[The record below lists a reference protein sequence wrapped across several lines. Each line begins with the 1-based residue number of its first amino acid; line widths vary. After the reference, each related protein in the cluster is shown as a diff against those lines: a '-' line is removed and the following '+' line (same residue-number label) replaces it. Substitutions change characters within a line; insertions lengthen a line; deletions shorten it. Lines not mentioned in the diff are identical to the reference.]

1 MTTTDA
7 AGPSPREQD
16 EFIKVLAQG
25 IWLYNP
31 ALLAGQAEEQA
42 RNIHDQL
49 KRDWCIAPV
58 EQRAGVVEIP
68 LDVAN
73 GIELILRTE
82 MELAPH
88 PMGIHKDSPHAKW
101 YRALQAAIA
110 CATGDGEGTT

>member
-42 RNIHDQL
+42 RNIYDQL
-49 KRDWCIAPV
+49 KRDWTIVPV

-68 LDVAN
+68 LEDALALRL
-73 GIELILRTE
+73 EL
-82 MELAPH
+82 M
-88 PMGIHKDSPHAKW
+88 SPRVVRRNEAVQH
-101 YRALQAAIA
+101 RLERAIA
-110 CATGDGEGTT
+110 RASGDGQT